1 MNKKIII
8 VEGYLASG
16 KSTFALSL
24 SKAIGVPYLIKDTF
38 KSALCKNIEITNRV
52 ESSKFSVI
60 TFDAMMYVVERLM
73 ENGCPIII
81 EGNFAPRGMKK
92 IDEAGEI
99 KRLIEMHEYQSLT
112 YKFKGDTKVLHERF
126 VKRESTAERGQANKL
141 GFEVKYED
149 FDRWCHNLDPF
160 DVGGEVIEVDTTDFS
175 KVDYEK
181 YLRSAENFLGRWKRC
196 EHN

>member
-16 KSTFALSL
+16 KSTFALNL

-38 KSALCKNIEITNRV
+38 KSALCKNIEIANRS
-52 ESSKFSVI
+52 ESSKFSAV

-73 ENGCPIII
+73 ESGCPIII
-81 EGNFAPRGMKK
+81 EGNFAPSGMKK
-92 IDEAGEI
+92 TDEAGEI
-99 KRLIEMHEYQSLT
+99 QRLIEMHEYQSLT

-126 VKRESTAERGQANKL
+126 VERESTAERGQANKL

-149 FDRWCHNLDPF
+149 FDRWCHILDPF
-160 DVGGEVIEVDTTDFS
+160 DVGDEMVEVDTTKFSNVDFS
-175 KVDYEK
+175 ELINV
-181 YLRSAENFLGRWKRC
+181 AKRFV
-196 EHN
+196 NSL

>member
-24 SKAIGVPYLIKDTF
+24 SKAFGVPYLIKDTF
-38 KSALCKNIEITNRV
+38 KSALCKNIEITNRS
-52 ESSKFSVI
+52 ESSKFSVV

-73 ENGCPIII
+73 EMGYPVII
-81 EGNFAPRGMKK
+81 EGNFAPSGMKK

-99 KRLIEMHEYQSLT
+99 KRLIETYEYHSLT
-112 YKFKGDTKVLHERF
+112 YKFKGDTKVLHKRF
-126 VKRESTAERGQANKL
+126 VEREATAERGQANKL

-149 FDRWCHNLDPF
+149 FDRWCHKLDPF
-160 DVGGEVIEVDTTDFS
+160 DVGGEMMEVDTTEFSNVDF
-175 KVDYEK
+175 
-181 YLRSAENFLGRWKRC
+181 AELVNVAKRFA
-196 EHN
+196 NS

>member
-24 SKAIGVPYLIKDTF
+24 SKAIGAPYLIKDTF
-38 KSALCKNIEITNRV
+38 KSALCKNIEITNRS
-52 ESSKFSVI
+52 ESSKFSVV

-73 ENGCPIII
+73 EMGCPVII
-81 EGNFAPRGMKK
+81 EGNFAPSGMKK

-99 KRLIEMHEYQSLT
+99 KRLIETYEYQSLT
-112 YKFKGDTKVLHERF
+112 YKFKGDTKVLHKRF
-126 VKRESTAERGQANKL
+126 VEREATAERGQANKL

-149 FDRWCHNLDPF
+149 FDRWCQKLDPL
-160 DVGGEVIEVDTTDFS
+160 DVGGEVIEVDTTDFNTVEFA
-175 KVDYEK
+175 KLVNV
-181 YLRSAENFLGRWKRC
+181 AKRFA
-196 EHN
+196 NS

>member
-38 KSALCKNIEITNRV
+38 KSALCKNIEITNRS
-52 ESSKFSVI
+52 ESSKFSVV

-73 ENGCPIII
+73 EMGCPVII
-81 EGNFAPRGMKK
+81 EGNFAPSGMKK

-99 KRLIEMHEYQSLT
+99 KRLIETYEYQSLT
-112 YKFKGDTKVLHERF
+112 YKFKGDTKVLHKRF
-126 VKRESTAERGQANKL
+126 VEREATAERGQANKL

-149 FDRWCHNLDPF
+149 FDRWCQKLDPF
-160 DVGGEVIEVDTTDFS
+160 DVGGEVIEVDTTDFNT
-175 KVDYEK
+175 VEF
-181 YLRSAENFLGRWKRC
+181 AELVNVAKRFA
-196 EHN
+196 NS

>member
-24 SKAIGVPYLIKDTF
+24 SKAIGAPYLIKDTF
-38 KSALCKNIEITNRV
+38 KSALCKNIEITNRS
-52 ESSKFSVI
+52 ESSKFSVV

-73 ENGCPIII
+73 EMGCPVII
-81 EGNFAPRGMKK
+81 EGNFAPSGMKK

-99 KRLIEMHEYQSLT
+99 KRLIETYEYQSLT
-112 YKFKGDTKVLHERF
+112 YKFKGDTKVLHKRF
-126 VKRESTAERGQANKL
+126 VEREATAERGQANKL

-149 FDRWCHNLDPF
+149 FDRWCQKLDPF
-160 DVGGEVIEVDTTDFS
+160 DVGGEVIEVDTTDFNTVEFA
-175 KVDYEK
+175 KLVNV
-181 YLRSAENFLGRWKRC
+181 AKRFA
-196 EHN
+196 NS